1 MYCSSCGTA
10 VTAGVTYC
18 NHCGAKVRKSTS
30 EGAGNQADSFPESLV
45 WAIAAVFIVGIGS
58 IIGLMAVMKEV
69 LNFNSSLIIAITLL
83 SFLLMF
89 VVEGTFIWLL
99 LSRSRSGAR
108 ETNDAASLKEL
119 TTKEL
124 DAAEAR
130 ALPEAMP
137 SVTEHTTRTFE
148 PVYRERS
155 LSKE

>member
-10 VTAGVTYC
+10 VTAGVSYC
-18 NHCGAKVRKSTS
+18 NHCGAKVRKSTGES
-30 EGAGNQADSFPESLV
+30 ASKQAESFTESTV
-45 WAIAAVFIVGIGS
+45 WAMAVVFIVGIGS
-58 IIGLMAVMKEV
+58 IIGLMAVMKNV

-83 SFLLMF
+83 SFLLF
-89 VVEGTFIWLL
+89 FAVEGTFIWLL
-99 LSRSRSGAR
+99 LSRRGNVK
-108 ETNDAASLKEL
+108 ETGDAKRLQEL

-130 ALPEAMP
+130 ALPEPLP
-137 SVTEHTTRTFE
+137 SVTEQTTRTFE